1 MFGLLLAL
9 LTVGC
14 AEDPKDK
21 EEVQEEVTIDQLSE
35 QIDNFGGTADEF
47 YQRAQLYFQD
57 GALQNAADDV
67 LMALRR
73 DTSRIEFYHLLS
85 DVQLNGFQSRQAL
98 QTLEF
103 AANRAPEDRLTLLK
117 LMELQLLLRQYP
129 QALGTSQR
137 LLLLDPQDQE
147 TFFLR
152 GLLFKEQQ
160 MDSLAIVNFQRAVD
174 LDPSMT
180 DGFIILGDLHEK
192 VSDPLA
198 EAYYEN
204 AVRSNPDHVN
214 ALHALAFYQQNHD
227 KVENALANYDKIIEL
242 DKGFQPAL
250 INKGILL
257 LERDSLAAAKESLE
271 AGLAL
276 DSSFVI
282 ALYYLGI
289 TEDRLGDKEAARSRL
304 QKAIDIDPEYQ
315 AARDALKAL

>member
-1 MFGLLLAL
+1 
-9 LTVGC
+9 
-14 AEDPKDK
+14 
-21 EEVQEEVTIDQLSE
+21 
-35 QIDNFGGTADEF
+35 
-47 YQRAQLYFQD
+47 
-57 GALQNAADDV
+57 
-67 LMALRR
+67 
-73 DTSRIEFYHLLS
+73 
-85 DVQLNGFQSRQAL
+85 
-98 QTLEF
+98 
-103 AANRAPEDRLTLLK
+103 
-117 LMELQLLLRQYP
+117 MELQLLLRQYP

-160 MDSLAIVNFQRAVD
+160 IDSLAIVNFQRAVD

-204 AVRSNPDHVN
+204 AVRSNPEHVN

-227 KVENALANYDKIIEL
+227 KVERALENYDKIIQL

-250 INKGILL
+250 VNKGILL
-257 LERDSLAAAKESLE
+257 LERDSLDAARESLKE
-271 AGLAL
+271 GLAL

-282 ALYYLGI
+282 ALYYLGV
-289 TEDRLGDKEAARSRL
+289 TEDRLGDKEAARSHL
-304 QKAIDIDPEYQ
+304 QKAIDIDPDYQ
-315 AARDALKAL
+315 AALDALKAL